1 MDYERWKSFYRAI
14 SIDLE
19 LSEHLDVESARL
31 LDGILENRDVDSIIE
46 RLRILIKGKD
56 VTVFGAGPSLKRTL
70 RKYRSLI
77 SGTTKVSADGA
88 TTALLEEGILPDVVV
103 TDLDGRIE
111 DLLEV
116 DERGT
121 IVVLHAH
128 GDNAEMI
135 RDYGGR
141 FRNLIGTTQTNPR
154 LFKNLFNFGGFT
166 DGDRA
171 VFLADHFGAR
181 RIYLIGFDF
190 DGRIGRYSMSRDKG
204 LKRKKLRWC
213 KTLLQELDNLSFLR

>member
-1 MDYERWKSFYRAI
+1 MDYERWKNFYRAI

-111 DLLEV
+111 DLLEA
-116 DERGT
+116 DGRGT

-154 LFKNLFNFGGFT
+154 LFKNLYNFGGFT

-190 DGRIGRYSMSRDKG
+190 DGRIGRYSMSRNKG

>member
-14 SIDLE
+14 SIDLD

-111 DLLEV
+111 DLLEA
-116 DERGT
+116 DGRGT

-154 LFKNLFNFGGFT
+154 LFKNLYNFGGFT

-190 DGRIGRYSMSRDKG
+190 DGRIGRYSMSRNKG

>member
-14 SIDLE
+14 SIDLD

-46 RLRILIKGKD
+46 RLRILIRGKD

-111 DLLEV
+111 DLLEA

-154 LFKNLFNFGGFT
+154 LFKNLYNFGGFT

-190 DGRIGRYSMSRDKG
+190 DGRIGRYSMSRNKG

>member
-14 SIDLE
+14 SIDLD

-111 DLLEV
+111 DLLEA
-116 DERGT
+116 DGRGT

-135 RDYGGR
+135 RDYGGS

-154 LFKNLFNFGGFT
+154 LFKNLYNFGGFT

-190 DGRIGRYSMSRDKG
+190 DGRIGRYSMSRNKG